1 MWSAYQRR
9 ESLLSGCSSIADH
22 DRSGS
27 LKRPPVWLH
36 DHHRTILL
44 VVVLEHAYVALA
56 TEAMRKDV
64 WKDGG

>member
-1 MWSAYQRR
+1 MWSAYERK
-9 ESLLSGCSSIADH
+9 ESLSRCSSIADH